1 MIEFT
6 DQRGNPVYVNPR
18 HVKVLT
24 SNDSGGTQVWLE
36 YEAPLYPGSRSSFLN
51 VVESPRR
58 VAGAIRMA
66 LHRRYSGFS
75 RPRKT
80 RGVEEDSPGVTETE

>member
-6 DQRGNPVYVNPR
+6 DQRGSPVYVNPR

-24 SNDSGGTQVWLE
+24 SNGSGGTQVWLE
-36 YEAPLYPGSRSSFLN
+36 YEAPHYPGSRSSFLN

-58 VAGAIRMA
+58 VAKAIRMA
-66 LHRRYSGFS
+66 LHPRFPGFS
-75 RPRKT
+75 RPRKKG
-80 RGVEEDSPGVTETE
+80 RVEEDSPGVTETE

>member
-24 SNDSGGTQVWLE
+24 SNDSGGTQLWLE

-58 VAGAIRMA
+58 VARAIRMA
-66 LHRRYSGFS
+66 LNPRFPGFN
-75 RPRKT
+75 RPRQK
-80 RGVEEDSPGVTETE
+80 RSVGEDSPGVTEAE